1 MHELLTQLL
10 TYARGMWRYRWYAL
24 LVAWVVCLAGWTFVY
39 TLPEE
44 YESHA
49 RIQINTRS
57 LLDPLL
63 RGLAVRPDIETQLQ
77 MMTQT
82 LLSRANI
89 QKVVAK
95 LDPNRAASG
104 ADLLGF
110 QERLVTASDNPLDQF
125 RAPVVGDSADVV
137 PFNTDALTRRIQGK
151 ITIQSP
157 RGRRPFGGSQIY
169 GITYR
174 DENPEMAHRVV
185 QALLTVLVEETLDE
199 SRADTDTAQRFL
211 DEQIGQ
217 YEARLQAAEQRL
229 AEFKKKNAGMMEG
242 ERVDYYSRLRAA
254 KEELEATRAK
264 LSIAI
269 NRREELSRQLE
280 GDEPVFGIISPAGTF
295 RAGGQTSTFDIRIQE
310 HQRQLDELLLKYTD
324 KHPEVIALRAMIAQL
339 EKKKRQ
345 ELQAQKAMRGNTSAG
360 PVELNPVIQR
370 LHIALNETEVEIA
383 TLRVQL
389 AGQESKVSELE
400 KRVDTIP
407 ELEAQLARLNR
418 DYEITKRNYEAL
430 KERLEL
436 ARLGEQADQGG
447 GKAIRVLNPPAVP
460 RAPAGDR
467 RLLYLTAVLF
477 AGFLGG
483 AGLAFVLH
491 EIRPVFTNS
500 KTLRDAIGLPVL
512 GVVSMKFTPAQQ
524 RKLRLQFTSFVF
536 AALLLVAGYGATV
549 VFQDIGVRIAQRLV
563 A

>member
-1 MHELLTQLL
+1 
-10 TYARGMWRYRWYAL
+10 
-24 LVAWVVCLAGWTFVY
+24 VY

-44 YESHA
+44 YESRA
-49 RIQINTRS
+49 RIQINTQS

-63 RGLAVRPDIETQLQ
+63 RGLAVRPDVQTQLQ

-95 LDPNRAASG
+95 LDPNRARG
-104 ADLLGF
+104 
-110 QERLVTASDNPLDQF
+110 TSDNPLDQL
-125 RAPVVGDSADVV
+125 RVPVAGDPKDVV
-137 PFNTDALTRRIQGK
+137 PFNMDALIGRIQGK

-157 RGRRPFGGSQIY
+157 RGRRAFGRSQTY
-169 GITYR
+169 HITYR

-199 SRADTDTAQRFL
+199 TRSDTDSAQRFL
-211 DEQIGQ
+211 DEQIGR
-217 YEARLQAAEQRL
+217 YEARLRAAEQRL

-269 NRREELSRQLE
+269 NRREELKRQLE
-280 GDEPVFGIISPAGTF
+280 GDEPVFGVISPAGTF

-310 HQRQLDELLLKYTD
+310 RQRQLDELLLNYTD

-339 EKKKRQ
+339 EEKKRQ
-345 ELQAQKAMRGNTSAG
+345 ELRAQKAMRGNTLTG
-360 PVELNPVIQR
+360 PLELNPVIQR
-370 LHIALNETEVEIA
+370 LHIGLNEAEVEIA
-383 TLRVQL
+383 SLRVQRTN
-389 AGQESKVSELE
+389 QENKVNELD
-400 KRVDTIP
+400 KKVDAIP
-407 ELEAQLARLNR
+407 EVEAQLARLNR
-418 DYEITKRNYEAL
+418 DYEITKRQYEAL

-436 ARLGEQADQGG
+436 ARLGERADQGS
-447 GKAIRVLNPPAVP
+447 GKAIRVVDPPAVP
-460 RAPAGDR
+460 RAPAGGR
-467 RLLYLTAVLF
+467 RSLYLTAVLL
-477 AGFLGG
+477 AGLLGG
-483 AGLAFVLH
+483 AGLAFVLN
-491 EIRPVFTNS
+491 EIRPVFSNS

-512 GVVSMKFTPAQQ
+512 GVVRMKFTPA
-524 RKLRLQFTSFVF
+524 RERELRLQLASFGF
-536 AALLLVAGYGATV
+536 AALLLVAGYGAIV
-549 VFQDIGVRIAQRLV
+549 VFQDVGMRIVHGFV